1 MQNPFLKAIPV
12 RTDGGDEGSVNR
24 YTDFFAVIEGLRTTQ
39 DTGEVAGRVIFEIN
53 ADSEFA
59 AWVNGCLV
67 LTGQHSQYPGKPVP
81 ETCEITDY
89 LRPGVNTLA
98 ITVYRQGLTT
108 SSYLQCRG
116 QLLYEVTQ
124 ILPGEVNGTVI
135 AASSAETT
143 VARLS
148 RAYKSGSV
156 PMVSGQ
162 LGFTFAFSAAEDFA
176 GFISPEYDFE
186 KAAADGFQPAEEL
199 PLAEDTV
206 FVPRGME
213 KLAILG
219 AGPANVVAQGIFDF
233 GREYRETNT
242 LPHAQYMQN
251 AALKAMRFSE
261 LSQDAPNRPRTL
273 PAVENY
279 MERPCEK
286 PAPAAG
292 AIRFRTDKIVLSGAL
307 REGRGI
313 YAVIDLGKETFG
325 YLSFRISLERPAVCG
340 IAYSDHLIDLR
351 ARSFVG
357 GRSFANT
364 LILPAGETCYTHLFS
379 KIGGRYLQIYAETDD
394 ITISGLG
401 IVPVRYPVDD
411 HRRGTFMINDALH
424 AKIFDTCLDTLLLCM
439 NEHYMDCPQREQSLY
454 AMDSRNQMLCGYYA
468 FGEYAYAKESLR
480 LMGRS
485 LREEDGLLELCSPAK
500 VSVTIPSFSL
510 HWVIALC
517 EYVRYSG
524 DTEFFTE
531 QLPITNALMRA
542 MLSRRTS
549 SGCLVRWEGAEHW
562 NFHEWSGELAGTI
575 GTPNSTDA
583 DACLTALFIMATS
596 LLADTI
602 NDAAPFNTS
611 ASERADMLRELAS
624 GMRAAFN
631 RTFFDTSVGTYASLS
646 DGRTLRDY
654 SQFTNALAI
663 LCGAAGLSEATYQG
677 AVNALAGANLPVEVL
692 PCTLSTTIFKYEA
705 LLSVSR
711 DFIDTV
717 MDEITS
723 LWGHMLYNGA
733 TSFWETIAG
742 AADFDDAGSLCH
754 GWAAIPVIIYYK
766 YILGINPTAPG
777 FRNYDVNPVPWN
789 GHYAEGSVYLPA
801 SKKVLR
807 VETDGKSFSADTFNL

>member
-12 RTDGGDEGSVNR
+12 RTDGGDNGSVNR
-24 YTDFFAVIEGLRTTQ
+24 YTDFFAVIDGLRTTQ
-39 DTGEVAGRVIFEIN
+39 DTGAVAGRVVLEIN

-59 AWVNGCLV
+59 VWINGEFV
-67 LTGQHSQYPGKPVP
+67 MTGQHSQYPGRPVV
-81 ETCEITDY
+81 ETCEITDF
-89 LRPGVNTLA
+89 LRPGTNALA
-98 ITVYRQGLTT
+98 IAVYRQGLTS

-116 QLLYEVTQ
+116 QMIYEVTQ
-124 ILPGEVNGTVI
+124 ILSGEVNGSVV

-143 VARLS
+143 LARLS
-148 RAYKSGSV
+148 RSYKSGPV
-156 PMVSGQ
+156 PLVSGQ
-162 LGFTFAFSAAEDFA
+162 LGYTFVFSGAENFA
-176 GFISPEYDFE
+176 DFISPGYTFE
-186 KAAADGFQPAEEL
+186 KAYEDGFAPAEEQ
-199 PLAEDTV
+199 PFEDGTV
-206 FVPRGME
+206 FVPRSIE
-213 KLAILG
+213 KLAILE
-219 AGPANVVAQGIFDF
+219 AGPASVVAQGVFDF

-251 AALKAMRFSE
+251 AALKSMRFSE
-261 LSQDAPNRPRTL
+261 LSVDPNRPRTL

-279 MERPCEK
+279 MEHPCKE

-292 AIRFRTDKIVLSGAL
+292 AVHFRTDKIVLSGAL

-313 YAVIDLGKETFG
+313 YAVIDLGRETFG
-325 YLSFRISLERPAVCG
+325 YLSFRLKVSRPTVCG

-351 ARSFVG
+351 ARAFVG
-357 GRSFANT
+357 GRSFAET
-364 LILPAGETCYTHLFS
+364 VILPEGETAYTHLFS
-379 KIGGRYLQIYAETDD
+379 KIGGRYLQIFAETDD
-394 ITISGLG
+394 VTLAGLG

-411 HRRGTFMINDALH
+411 RRRGTFLINDALH
-424 AKIFDTCLDTLLLCM
+424 SKIFDTCLDTLLLCM

-468 FGEYAYAKESLR
+468 FGEYAYAKESIR
-480 LMGRS
+480 LLGQS

-531 QLPITNALMRA
+531 QLPVTNALMRA

-549 SGCLVRWEGAEHW
+549 AGCLVRWEGAEHW

-575 GTPNSTDA
+575 GSPNNTDA

-611 ASERADMLRELAS
+611 ASERADMLRELAA
-624 GMRAAFN
+624 GMRAGFN
-631 RTFFDTSVGTYASLS
+631 RTFFDTSAGTYASFS
-646 DGRTLRDY
+646 DGLTLRDY
-654 SQFTNALAI
+654 SQYTNALAI
-663 LCGAAGLSEATYQG
+663 LCGAAGLSETTYQG
-677 AVNALAGANLPVEVL
+677 AVNALVGANLSVDVL

-733 TSFWETIAG
+733 TSFWETIVG

-754 GWAAIPVIIYYK
+754 GWAAIPVVIYYK

-807 VETDGKSFSADTFNL
+807 VETDGKSFSADTFDL